1 MIQISDLLLIADVS
15 PEVAGSSGF
24 NMIAS
29 FFAAALL
36 IVIPAATFLIFVS
49 QKDSLERTSSTRRR

>member
-1 MIQISDLLLIADVS
+1 MCIRDSLILAADVS

-36 IVIPAATFLIFVS
+36 IVIPAAAF
-49 QKDSLERTSSTRRR
+49 

>member
-1 MIQISDLLLIADVS
+1 VIQISDLLLIANVS

-49 QKDSLERTSSTRRR
+49 QNDSLDRTSATRRR